1 MKRLFVLGA
10 VFAISVS
17 TAFAAVD
24 INADAFPPGIIPEG
38 SDAGG
43 AVISGQV
50 SAEAAD
56 GTVMK
61 DDGTVYNQVIVLS
74 AGSSLSFD
82 GKSGEVLR
90 IKGAVPADGSGFEM
104 LLSSESSEYVLTGES
119 SDGLS
124 AEVEYVLDE
133 DGSYVLSAP
142 EGSVALYSVTVQ

>member
-1 MKRLFVLGA
+1 MKKIFVVGA
-10 VFAISVS
+10 VLAISVS

-24 INADAFPPGIIPEG
+24 VNADLFPLGNLSDG
-38 SDAGG
+38 SSVGGVVLSGQAAVVAAGG
-43 AVISGQV
+43 AVL
-50 SAEAAD
+50 
-56 GTVMK
+56 K
-61 DDGTVYNQVIVLS
+61 DDGTVYSQEVTLS
-74 AGSSLSFD
+74 AGSALSFD

-124 AEVEYVLDE
+124 VDVEYTLDA

-142 EGSVALYSVTVQ
+142 ESGAVLYSVTVQ

>member
-1 MKRLFVLGA
+1 MKRIFIVAAVL
-10 VFAISVS
+10 AISVS
-17 TAFAAVD
+17 AAFAAVD

-50 SAEAAD
+50 SAEAA
-56 GTVMK
+56 GGAVLK
-61 DDGTVYNQVIVLS
+61 DDGTVYSQEVTLS
-74 AGSSLSFD
+74 AGSALSFD

-124 AEVEYVLDE
+124 VDVEYTLDA

-142 EGSVALYSVTVQ
+142 ESGAVLYSVTVQ